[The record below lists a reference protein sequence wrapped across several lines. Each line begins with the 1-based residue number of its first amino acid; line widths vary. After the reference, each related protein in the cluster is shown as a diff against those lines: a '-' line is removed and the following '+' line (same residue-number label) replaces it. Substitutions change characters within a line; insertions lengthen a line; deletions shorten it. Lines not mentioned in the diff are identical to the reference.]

1 MEMVEDI
8 IIRLAAV
15 LLAYGFGYLLKLVI
29 EWIRSKLDDKQEA
42 KFNLFLTELVYAAEQ
57 MYKGEDPD
65 GSKRLSYVQEL
76 LIESGYELTD
86 VVRALIESK
95 VYDLNRWNNPSLPSA
110 ED

>member
-1 MEMVEDI
+1 MDI
-8 IIRLAAV
+8 IIRVAAA
-15 LLAYGFGYLLKLVI
+15 LLALGAGYLLKLAAN
-29 EWIRSKLDDKQEA
+29 WIRSKLDDKQEE

-95 VYDLNRWNNPSLPSA
+95 VYEINTFNTV
-110 ED
+110 EI